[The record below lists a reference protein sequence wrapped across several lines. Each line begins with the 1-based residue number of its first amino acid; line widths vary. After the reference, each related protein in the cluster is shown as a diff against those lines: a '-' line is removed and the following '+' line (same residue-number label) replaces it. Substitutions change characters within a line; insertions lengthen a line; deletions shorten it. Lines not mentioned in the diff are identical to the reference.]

1 MEKIIDPEELEKI
14 TLKIL
19 LLKINELVDKVNDI
33 EKGVDVLNQNAPNP
47 MKTVNE

>member
-33 EKGVDVLNQNAPNP
+33 EKGVDVLHQNAPNP